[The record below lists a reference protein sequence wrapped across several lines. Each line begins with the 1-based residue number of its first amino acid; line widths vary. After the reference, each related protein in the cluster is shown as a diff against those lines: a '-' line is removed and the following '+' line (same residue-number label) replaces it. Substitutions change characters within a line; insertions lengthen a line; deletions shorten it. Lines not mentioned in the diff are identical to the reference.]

1 MKLPALLTALVIST
15 AVSAADKA
23 PLTLKVY
30 NASESSFHVNS
41 TLIYGDTEAAVID
54 AGFTKADGLRIAAN
68 VLDSGKKLTTIFIS
82 QADPDYYFGA
92 EVLKQMF
99 PEANVIAAPS
109 VVKVLEKKKAGKV
122 AFWGPKM
129 GANAPTNP
137 VTPTAYKETSFSVDG
152 YPIEIKGTEGPL
164 AHRPYLWVPSLKAVV
179 GNVAVFGDLH
189 VWTADT
195 QTNEQQ
201 AAWLDQLKEMQAR
214 NPKIVVPGHMK
225 AETPTDVTAIH
236 YTADY
241 LQRFAK
247 EKRNSKDSAALIEA
261 MTTHYPNAKLKVAL
275 DIGAKVHKGEMAW

>member
-15 AVSAADKA
+15 TVSAADKA

-129 GANAPTNP
+129 GANAPTHP
-137 VTPTAYKETSFSVDG
+137 VTPTVYKETSFSVDG